1 MNFNELQL
9 RLDFFLNLN
18 FLYSKIQYFCISLL
32 LYNIQIYIYRIDVEQ
47 NESGFSEISSNR
59 IYQIYINQIKIFF
72 FFHKINL
79 FSMVFSPPTFKT
91 ATPTS
96 RTQLKLQL
104 MREQLQEQERREAEF
119 RQNLQQQR
127 PTAAPPRPVP
137 STSLSTIG
145 VDVPPQVLQ
154 VCSYLVI
161 AHPFSFIAV
170 SRSPSF
176 LSSHKYFSCT
186 YKCNDTSNYLYAY
199 LSLLFR
205 SLLSYQIY
213 IRERFI
219 HKLLKVT
226 QNCGVVFLFAQKY
239 RSKEHVIYK

>member
-1 MNFNELQL
+1 
-9 RLDFFLNLN
+9 
-18 FLYSKIQYFCISLL
+18 
-32 LYNIQIYIYRIDVEQ
+32 
-47 NESGFSEISSNR
+47 
-59 IYQIYINQIKIFF
+59 
-72 FFHKINL
+72 
-79 FSMVFSPPTFKT
+79 MVFSPPTFKT

-239 RSKEHVIYK
+239 RSNVINKVKKERMDGWN

>member
-1 MNFNELQL
+1 M
-9 RLDFFLNLN
+9 
-18 FLYSKIQYFCISLL
+18 
-32 LYNIQIYIYRIDVEQ
+32 
-47 NESGFSEISSNR
+47 
-59 IYQIYINQIKIFF
+59 
-72 FFHKINL
+72 HKINL

-154 VCSYLVI
+154 VCLFYLVI
-161 AHPFSFIAV
+161 THPFFLLPFLIIPNLT
-170 SRSPSF
+170 PSF
-176 LSSHKYFSCT
+176 SS
-186 YKCNDTSNYLYAY
+186 
-199 LSLLFR
+199 SLTL
-205 SLLSYQIY
+205 SLLSYRFFHINIFHIHTNIY
-213 IRERFI
+213 ERYIHLFIRIYLF
-219 HKLLKVT
+219 
-226 QNCGVVFLFAQKY
+226 FLDLYFLIK
-239 RSKEHVIYK
+239 

>member
-154 VCSYLVI
+154 VRSYLVI

-176 LSSHKYFSCT
+176 MSSHKYFSCT

-213 IRERFI
+213 IYEKKSLYINF
-219 HKLLKVT
+219 
-226 QNCGVVFLFAQKY
+226 
-239 RSKEHVIYK
+239 

>member
-1 MNFNELQL
+1 M
-9 RLDFFLNLN
+9 
-18 FLYSKIQYFCISLL
+18 
-32 LYNIQIYIYRIDVEQ
+32 
-47 NESGFSEISSNR
+47 
-59 IYQIYINQIKIFF
+59 
-72 FFHKINL
+72 HKINL

-154 VCSYLVI
+154 VRSYLVI

-176 LSSHKYFSCT
+176 MSSHKYFSCT

-213 IRERFI
+213 IYEKKSLYINF
-219 HKLLKVT
+219 
-226 QNCGVVFLFAQKY
+226 
-239 RSKEHVIYK
+239 

>member
-1 MNFNELQL
+1 
-9 RLDFFLNLN
+9 
-18 FLYSKIQYFCISLL
+18 
-32 LYNIQIYIYRIDVEQ
+32 
-47 NESGFSEISSNR
+47 
-59 IYQIYINQIKIFF
+59 
-72 FFHKINL
+72 
-79 FSMVFSPPTFKT
+79 MVFSPPTFKT

-176 LSSHKYFSCT
+176 SSSFTSSSYKYFSCT

-205 SLLSYQIY
+205 SLLSQIY

-219 HKLLKVT
+219 YKLLKVT

-239 RSKEHVIYK
+239 RSKDHVINKIKKEMDESHIIFVRYRYGHYWKIRRATMSFKSRRIKCGNTFTNRFAVTERSALETETFSVEIRWKVRRHPRR

>member
-1 MNFNELQL
+1 
-9 RLDFFLNLN
+9 
-18 FLYSKIQYFCISLL
+18 
-32 LYNIQIYIYRIDVEQ
+32 
-47 NESGFSEISSNR
+47 
-59 IYQIYINQIKIFF
+59 
-72 FFHKINL
+72 
-79 FSMVFSPPTFKT
+79 MVFSPPTFKT

-154 VCSYLVI
+154 VRSFHISLSRILFLLLPFLVLHLFCPHTNIFHVHTNVTIHPIIFMRIYL
-161 AHPFSFIAV
+161 F
-170 SRSPSF
+170 F
-176 LSSHKYFSCT
+176 L
-186 YKCNDTSNYLYAY
+186 DTTFLPN
-199 LSLLFR
+199 
-205 SLLSYQIY
+205 IY

-239 RSKEHVIYK
+239 RSKDHVINKIKKEMDESHIIFVRYRYGHYWKIRRATMSFKSRRIKCGNTFTNRFAVTERSALETETFSVEIRWKVRRHPRRW

>member
-1 MNFNELQL
+1 
-9 RLDFFLNLN
+9 
-18 FLYSKIQYFCISLL
+18 
-32 LYNIQIYIYRIDVEQ
+32 
-47 NESGFSEISSNR
+47 
-59 IYQIYINQIKIFF
+59 
-72 FFHKINL
+72 
-79 FSMVFSPPTFKT
+79 MVFSPPTFKT

-154 VCSYLVI
+154 VCLFYLVI
-161 AHPFSFIAV
+161 ACHASFFFTAV
-170 SRSPSF
+170 FRYPKLNSIF
-176 LSSHKYFSCT
+176 LNIFHVHTNVHERYIQ
-186 YKCNDTSNYLYAY
+186 LYAY
-199 LSLLFR
+199 LSLFFR

-213 IRERFI
+213 IENDENNNI
-219 HKLLKVT
+219 II
-226 QNCGVVFLFAQKY
+226 NIY
-239 RSKEHVIYK
+239 RIKGYI